1 MVGALKFLK
10 GTHVNFLWTVLDS
23 YPRRLLALMS
33 VGCIGLLAFGFYLQH
48 GLGLEPCPMCIV
60 QRYAMVLIVF
70 IAAIA
75 SSQKARFFLLSSS
88 ALLVLISALGAFVAA
103 RQSWLQWYPPEVVS
117 CGRDLY
123 GMIENFP
130 LQRVIPMLFK
140 GSGDCSAVD
149 WTFLGGSIA
158 NWSFVCFCAI
168 GLASALLAIR
178 QRRR

>member
-48 GLGLEPCPMCIV
+48 GLGLDPCPMCIV

-178 QRRR
+178 QLRR

>member
-1 MVGALKFLK
+1 M
-10 GTHVNFLWTVLDS
+10 NFLWTVLDS

-33 VGCIGLLAFGFYLQH
+33 VACVGLLAFGFYLQH

-60 QRYAMVLIVF
+60 QRYVMVLIAVL
-70 IAAIA
+70 AAVA
-75 SSQKARFFLLSSS
+75 STQKAQIFLVSSS
-88 ALLVLISALGAFVAA
+88 LLLLVLSALGAFVAA

-149 WTFLGGSIA
+149 WMFLGGSIA

-168 GLASALLAIR
+168 GLTSALLAIR
-178 QRRR
+178 QLRR